1 MKIDKLRE
9 ATKTSHS
16 KLESNHINTALFKSE
31 SQIEYYVHFLQVQY
45 SLCVALEN
53 KISPHIKTLATF
65 SIDFVSRAKEIK
77 LELDNMKISP
87 TIIEINLS
95 KNDSFFT
102 AICCLYLL
110 EGSRHGAFKILHY
123 FQSVLPQ
130 DYTFYFL
137 HTNVESFHKKWG
149 TIIHV
154 MNSLIEDD
162 EIFNEM
168 VITINDMYKSIEELY
183 DDYSTINKLR

>member
-1 MKIDKLRE
+1 MRIDKLRE
-9 ATKTSHS
+9 ATKTAHS
-16 KLESNHINTALFKSE
+16 KLELNHINSSLFKNE
-31 SQIEYYVHFLQVQY
+31 KQIEYYVHFLQVQY

-53 KISPHIKTLATF
+53 KILPHIKTLATF
-65 SIDFVSRAKEIK
+65 SIDFVSRAKDIK

-87 TIIEINLS
+87 TIMKINLP
-95 KNDSFFT
+95 KNDSFSM

-110 EGSRHGAFKILHY
+110 EGSRHGAFKILHH

-137 HTNVESFHKKWG
+137 QTNIESFYKKWG
-149 TIIHV
+149 TVINV

-162 EIFNEM
+162 EIFNEI
-168 VITINDMYKSIEELY
+168 VITINDMYKSIEVLY
-183 DDYSTINKLR
+183 DDYSTINI